1 MVTINIDPTIVHVGG
16 FAIRW
21 YSLIIML
28 AALVGVLWTWRA
40 AKKAG
45 FPGDH
50 AYTLAMWAIPGG
62 IVGSRLV
69 HILDQFGYYAANP
82 SAIMGGQGEVII
94 GAVLGGAL
102 SAWIG
107 SRVHKLPFARLVDMA
122 APGLVL
128 AQFIGRI
135 GCTINGDS
143 VGLETSG
150 PLAIIYTNPNSYAPL
165 GVPTLPAVWYEM
177 AWDLAVFTVLLI
189 LRHRLRP
196 DGSLFLAYLA
206 MYNAGR
212 FFIDFYRAGQPWLF
226 GLHQAQILSLVVV
239 MVTILL
245 IAMRVRWQG
254 TQPVGKAVAA
264 VEFPL

>member
-1 MVTINIDPTIVHVGG
+1 MVTINIDPTIVHIGG

-21 YSLIIML
+21 YSLTIIL
-28 AALVGVLWTWRA
+28 AALVGVLWTLRA

-45 FPGDH
+45 TPGDH

-69 HILDQFGYYAANP
+69 HILDQFGYYASNP
-82 SAIMGGQGEVII
+82 SSIIGGQGEAII
-94 GAVLGGAL
+94 GAVLGGTL

-107 SRVHKLPFARLVDMA
+107 SRVHKLPFGRLVDMA

-143 VGLETSG
+143 AGLPTSG
-150 PLAIIYTNPNSYAPL
+150 PLAIIYTNPNSFAPL

-177 AWDLAVFTVLLI
+177 AWDLAVFAALLVL
-189 LRHRLRP
+189 RRRLRP
-196 DGSLFLAYLA
+196 DGSLFLTYLV
-206 MYNAGR
+206 MYNIGR
-212 FFIDFYRAGQPWLF
+212 FFIDFYRTGQPWLF
-226 GLHQAQILSLVVV
+226 GLHQAQILAILVLA
-239 MVTILL
+239 VTIPLL
-245 IAMRVRWQG
+245 AARVRWQG
-254 TQPVGKAVAA
+254 AQSVGNAVASN
-264 VEFPL
+264 